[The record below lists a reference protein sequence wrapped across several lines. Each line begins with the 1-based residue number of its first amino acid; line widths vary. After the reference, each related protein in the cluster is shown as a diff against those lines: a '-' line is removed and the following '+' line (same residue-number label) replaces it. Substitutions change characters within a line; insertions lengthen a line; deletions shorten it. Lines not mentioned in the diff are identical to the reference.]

1 MKIVCD
7 ACAAKYSIADDKVK
21 GKVFKIRCKKC
32 SNIIVVRGTAGAAD
46 EPAAGPYDQKETRV
60 YDYGG
65 YDGAAPAGADEGVWH
80 IVVDQEQVGPL
91 TVAEVQARFAA
102 GEIDSESYIWR
113 EGFSDW
119 LPNSGASASGAGAP
133 VLRAERGLAA
143 ALAPNRSSPPAS
155 SCFAACAAKTSPGS
169 LLAAAAAGSS

>member
-60 YDYGG
+60 YDYGSQDAG
-65 YDGAAPAGADEGVWH
+65 APAPADDAVWH
-80 IVVDQEQVGPL
+80 VVIDQEQVGPIS
-91 TVAEVQARFAA
+91 VADVQARFAA
-102 GEIDSESYIWR
+102 NELDTESYIWR
-113 EGFSDW
+113 EGFTDW
-119 LPNSGASASGAGAP
+119 LPMSQVPEFAALVAGGSTTAAQPSSGSDAT
-133 VLRAERGLAA
+133 LAA
-143 ALAPNRSSPPAS
+143 W
-155 SCFAACAAKTSPGS
+155 AANTSPGS
-169 LLAAAAAGSS
+169 PLAGCDGSS